1 MNPTLRPIADLFLPE
16 RIQYRI
22 PKFQRNFAWSKDRA
36 TALLDFVFSIAEQG
50 AFNDTNFIGF
60 MVTDP
65 SASTATDLGVRK
77 FSVIDGQQRL
87 TTFSLTCIAIHQIC
101 QDEVCDL
108 KRLAEIAKEQ
118 IREALIYEAEI
129 MQEKNKVLYFKY
141 IENQFNKTDFF
152 EDKLK
157 FVPRKINQPSY
168 RNVLECKTDV
178 ESETEDNITAAF
190 ILIKRLVRKHIVR
203 DRRVSTPRLEAL
215 MASLQSIKVVQLELG
230 ANDDPQQ
237 IFETINYRGMPLSPV
252 DLIRNYI
259 FQDENKSDAFFNEF
273 WDPTEKSFYPE
284 EKVDL
289 AQTSTEAVES
299 NLYDYV
305 RCVLM
310 RKGAYLPKQSVYQYF
325 RDTYNDSVKTE
336 EFLKEFKALSE
347 SYLQLTVPR
356 WGRFSKCDPDLI
368 SASISLI
375 DLDFAAPIPLLL
387 RMHEDKAPL
396 NEIVETISLCERYY
410 VRRGLIDLRVQQLPK
425 IFVSLCKRYD
435 DRVEGQSVP
444 EWLRELFLIDQ
455 KKPADERIFDYPSDD
470 EITRFLATEDVYLR
484 NRPIVQ
490 YVYKQLNMKAMG
502 KEYPKDPTDP
512 KELRCIQVE
521 HIMPKSLTS
530 EWLTFLKERHP
541 DMAQDTII
549 LEHRSRLGRIG
560 NLTLT
565 KYNPEMSN
573 KTYELKKPYLLKSA
587 YNLTNMIP
595 KTHNIWDFSE
605 IEKRNSEIIRS
616 VLELFPGI

>member
-22 PKFQRNFAWSKDRA
+22 PKFQRNFAWSRDRA
-36 TALLDFVFSIAEQG
+36 TALLEFVFGIAEQG
-50 AFNDTNFIGF
+50 SFNETNFIGF

-65 SASTATDLGVRK
+65 SSGATDLGVRK

-87 TTFSLTCIAIHQIC
+87 TTFSLSCIAIHQIC
-101 QDEVCDL
+101 QEEVSEL
-108 KRLAEIAKEQ
+108 KRLAGISNDEVRQ
-118 IREALIYEAEI
+118 ALIYEAEV
-129 MQEKNKVLYFKY
+129 MQEKNKVLYYKY

-168 RNVLECKTDV
+168 RNVLEGKIEV
-178 ESETEDNITAAF
+178 ESETEDNITSAF
-190 ILIKRLVRKHIVR
+190 VLIKRLIRKHVVR

-215 MASLQSIKVVQLELG
+215 LASLQSIKVVQLELG
-230 ANDDPQQ
+230 DNDDPQQ

-252 DLIRNYI
+252 DLIRNFI
-259 FQDENKSDAFFNEF
+259 FKDEDKSETFFNTY
-273 WDPTEKSFYPE
+273 WDPTERSFYP
-284 EKVDL
+284 VDNVDF

-299 NLYDYV
+299 NLYDFV

-325 RDTYNDSVKTE
+325 RETYCDSAKTE
-336 EFLKEFKALSE
+336 SFLAEFKSLSE
-347 SYLQLTVPR
+347 PYLQLTVPG
-356 WGRFSKCDPDLI
+356 WKRFSKCDANLM
-368 SASISLI
+368 SASARLI

-387 RMHEDKAPL
+387 RMSEDKAPL
-396 NEIVETISLCERYY
+396 NEILETISLCERYY

-444 EWLRELFLIDQ
+444 EWLTELFLIDQ
-455 KKPADERIFDYPSDD
+455 KKPSDERLFDYPSDD

-484 NRPIVQ
+484 NRPIVH
-490 YVYKQLNMKAMG
+490 YVYKQLNMRVMG
-502 KEYPKDPTDP
+502 KEYPNDPTDP
-512 KELRCIQVE
+512 KELRNIQVE
-521 HIMPKSLTS
+521 HVMPKSLS
-530 EWLTFLKERHP
+530 ADWVAYLKKRHP
-541 DMAQDTII
+541 EMTHDALIS
-549 LEHRSRLGRIG
+549 EHRSLVGRIG

-565 KYNPEMSN
+565 KLNPEMSN
-573 KTYELKKPYLLKSA
+573 KAYELKKPYLLKSA

-595 KTHNIWDFSE
+595 KEHPEWDFKQ
-605 IEKRNSEIIRS
+605 IDLRNSEIVRLLLS
-616 VLELFPGI
+616 RFPGI